1 MVVKY
6 GRYGK
11 FLACSGYPEC
21 KNIKSYAEKIE
32 VPCPVCGS
40 EVLVRKTKRGKN
52 YYICINNNKES
63 ENPCNYISW
72 NKPKEGEKWSPEMN
86 EKATKSV
93 GKKSKRTSK
102 RKGKEKTKSKSST
115 KKVNK
120 K

>member
-1 MVVKY
+1 MWV
-6 GRYGK
+6 
-11 FLACSGYPEC
+11 S
-21 KNIKSYAEKIE
+21 IE
-32 VPCPVCGS
+32 PINRS
-40 EVLVRKTKRGKN
+40 TKRGKN